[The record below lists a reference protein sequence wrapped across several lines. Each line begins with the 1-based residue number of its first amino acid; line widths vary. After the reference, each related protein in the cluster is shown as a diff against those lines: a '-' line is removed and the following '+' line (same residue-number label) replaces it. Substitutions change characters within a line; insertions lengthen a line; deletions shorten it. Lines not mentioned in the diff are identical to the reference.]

1 MWLVNWAQR
10 RQKKTSRVRVY
21 RPGAL
26 QAAMAVI
33 ISSQSSQRAPPA
45 ASFFSVETD
54 TIDPQ
59 RTTSSTPLSNI
70 HTTSET
76 PSQEPLNF
84 SIASRSSSSS
94 SNPFTTFDS
103 TSFTT
108 DNHQQSWLP
117 SPLPTQPLAQNLN
130 SDPSNKNN
138 NSSNSPQEDFVLYP
152 APCPQPQEQRADAP
166 YQRALIQS
174 GYLPRKNFPRRQSVN
189 QQQQLATSQVPRVPR
204 LNTQP
209 TGYHLSTT
217 LRSSPSSQTHALR
230 RFAASNSAPA
240 ASKSNIS
247 HYRPPVPLF
256 NNSTTNSPVQNQ
268 YAQSINHRRIMS
280 TPNIPQQEFF
290 DFTEGFGEE
299 FTDPSMLSPHLIP
312 TGIMASKDS
321 LADVPAGTVSP
332 SDLFMDASAPP
343 SASFTDL
350 STPSFDSPGYFSQ
363 DTSPM
368 FGADLDLAPGHEEW
382 APLFPSNDG
391 MSMPFDPTGLEIAA
405 PVPAVKAEPPVSSP
419 AVKPVSSP
427 ARSPT
432 AASRSSTTKH
442 STVAGVSARR
452 SKPLPPIKYDESDPV
467 AAKRARNTEAAR
479 KSRARKL
486 ERQGDMER
494 RIAELSK
501 ELEETRQ
508 MVEFWKSQAQAR
520 ARGA

>member
-1 MWLVNWAQR
+1 
-10 RQKKTSRVRVY
+10 
-21 RPGAL
+21 
-26 QAAMAVI
+26 
-33 ISSQSSQRAPPA
+33 
-45 ASFFSVETD
+45 
-54 TIDPQ
+54 
-59 RTTSSTPLSNI
+59 
-70 HTTSET
+70 
-76 PSQEPLNF
+76 
-84 SIASRSSSSS
+84 
-94 SNPFTTFDS
+94 
-103 TSFTT
+103 
-108 DNHQQSWLP
+108 
-117 SPLPTQPLAQNLN
+117 
-130 SDPSNKNN
+130 
-138 NSSNSPQEDFVLYP
+138 
-152 APCPQPQEQRADAP
+152 
-166 YQRALIQS
+166 
-174 GYLPRKNFPRRQSVN
+174 
-189 QQQQLATSQVPRVPR
+189 
-204 LNTQP
+204 
-209 TGYHLSTT
+209 
-217 LRSSPSSQTHALR
+217 
-230 RFAASNSAPA
+230 
-240 ASKSNIS
+240 
-247 HYRPPVPLF
+247 
-256 NNSTTNSPVQNQ
+256 
-268 YAQSINHRRIMS
+268 MS
-280 TPNIPQQEFF
+280 TPNIPQEFF

-299 FTDPSMLSPHLIP
+299 FTDSTMLSPHLVP

-368 FGADLDLAPGHEEW
+368 FGTDLDLAPGHEEW

-391 MSMPFDPTGLEIAA
+391 MSMPFDPTSLEITA

-419 AVKPVSSP
+419 VVKPVSSP

-432 AASRSSTTKH
+432 AAPRSSATKH
-442 STVAGVSARR
+442 STVAGVNARR